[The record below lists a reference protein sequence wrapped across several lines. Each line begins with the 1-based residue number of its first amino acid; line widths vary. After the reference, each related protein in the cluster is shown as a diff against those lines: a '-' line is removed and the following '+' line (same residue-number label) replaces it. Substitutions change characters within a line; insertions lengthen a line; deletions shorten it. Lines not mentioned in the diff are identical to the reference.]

1 MQVQSLHQE
10 DPLAK
15 EMTIHSSWYRWTK
28 SHGQRSLAGY
38 TIHGFT
44 KSWTWL
50 KQLNMHAYI

>member
-28 SHGQRSLAGY
+28 SYGQRSLAGY